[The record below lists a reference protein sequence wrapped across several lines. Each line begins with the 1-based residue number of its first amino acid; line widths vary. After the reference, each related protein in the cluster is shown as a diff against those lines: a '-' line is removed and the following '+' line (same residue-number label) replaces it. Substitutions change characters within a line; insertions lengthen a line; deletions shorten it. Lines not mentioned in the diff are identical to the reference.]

1 MLRKIVMALTIS
13 GILFLINAWNVC
25 PSISDDVKKTQPD
38 LDILYESTPT
48 EVVEEMLKIA
58 KVEKTDVVYDLG
70 CGDGRIVIA
79 AAKQY
84 GARGVGIDIDPKRIQ
99 ESWINAK
106 KAGVTGQVTFLEQD
120 FFETDLSK
128 ATVVTLYLH
137 YDLNLRLRPKLQKE
151 LRPGSRIVSSTF
163 DMGDWNP
170 DRTSLISGRNIYCWI
185 IPGSAADKP

>member
-1 MLRKIVMALTIS
+1 MLRRIIMALTVS

-25 PSISDDVKKTQPD
+25 LSISDDVKKTQPD
-38 LDILYESTPT
+38 LDILYEPTPT
-48 EVVEEMLKIA
+48 EVVEEILKIA
-58 KVEKTDVVYDLG
+58 KVEKSDVVYDLG

-84 GARGVGIDIDPKRIQ
+84 GARGVGVDIDPKRIQ

-106 KAGVTGQVTFLEQD
+106 KAGVTDQVKFLEQD

-137 YDLNLRLRPKLQKE
+137 YNLNLRLRPKLQKE
-151 LRPGSRIVSSTF
+151 LRPGSRVVSSTF
-163 DMGDWNP
+163 DMGDWRP
-170 DRTSLISGRNIYCWI
+170 DLTSLISGRNIYCWI
-185 IPGSAADKP
+185 IPGSDPNKP

>member
-1 MLRKIVMALTIS
+1 MLRRIALALTIS
-13 GILFLINAWNVC
+13 GILFLVNAWNVN
-25 PSISDDVKKTQPD
+25 PSLSDNVENAQPPD
-38 LDILYESTPT
+38 LDILYEPTPT
-48 EVVEEMLKIA
+48 EVVEHMLKMA
-58 KVEKTDVVYDLG
+58 KVEKKDVVYDLG

-84 GARGVGIDIDPKRIQ
+84 GARGVGVDIDPKRIQ

-106 KAGVTGQVTFLEQD
+106 KAGVTDQVTFLEQD

-151 LRPGSRIVSSTF
+151 LRPGSRVVSSTF
-163 DMGDWNP
+163 DMGDWKP

-185 IPGSAADKP
+185 IRYQCS

>member
-1 MLRKIVMALTIS
+1 MLHRVAWALTLT
-13 GILFLINAWNVC
+13 GILFIANAWNLDA
-25 PSISDDVKKTQPD
+25 SMSDDVKKTQQD
-38 LDILYESTPT
+38 LDILYEPTPT

-58 KVEKTDVVYDLG
+58 KVEKNDVVYDLG
-70 CGDGRIVIA
+70 CGDGRIVVA

-84 GARGVGIDIDPKRIQ
+84 GARGVGVDIDPKRIQ

-106 KAGVTGQVTFLEQD
+106 KAGVVDKVTFLEQD
-120 FFETDLSK
+120 LFNTDLSK

-151 LRPGSRIVSSTF
+151 LRPGSRVVSSTF
-163 DMGDWNP
+163 DMGDWQP

-185 IPGSAADKP
+185 IGGSAAAPP